1 MTQGIHPLAASMV
14 NQLNRAATVSNNLA
28 NVNTVGFKEDF
39 LAQGSFNQYLTKQNE
54 KDESIDE
61 LSAVMNTIPK
71 IDQSYS
77 DNRVGGISQTGNPLD
92 FAITSSDKYFKVKNI
107 DGDILLTRDGSFK
120 NINNQ
125 LVTANGSLVLNKN
138 NQPINLSN
146 GTDDIFKDIALVST
160 NLNTED
166 KVGNNSYKISDKT
179 VLKNED
185 SINFIKQGYLEHSNV
200 NTITSMTALIEAQ
213 REFEQSQK
221 AITGIDDINK
231 KVIADIGTT
240 R

>member
-1 MTQGIHPLAASMV
+1 MTQGIHPLAANMI

-39 LAQGSFNQYLTKQNE
+39 LSQGSFNEYLTKQNE
-54 KDESIDE
+54 RDEPINE
-61 LSAVMNTIPK
+61 LSAVMDTIPK
-71 IDQSYS
+71 IDQDYS

-92 FAITSSDKYFKVKNI
+92 FAITSSDKYFKIRDDK
-107 DGDILLTRDGSFK
+107 GQLFLTRDGSFK

-125 LVTANGSLVLNKN
+125 LVTANGYKVLDKN

-146 GTDDIFKDIALVST
+146 GTDNVFKDIALVSA
-160 NLNTED
+160 NLTTKD
-166 KVGNNSYKISDKT
+166 KVGNNSYKVDDT
-179 VLKNED
+179 TTLKNEN
-185 SINFIKQGYLEHSNV
+185 SVNFVKQGYLEHSNV

-221 AITGIDDINK
+221 AITGIDDINR
-231 KVIADIGTT
+231 KVISDVGTT